1 MLIRDPIHGDV
12 ELGRLETELLDLSD
26 MQRLRGIKQL
36 GTAHLVYPGCLH
48 TRFDHSLGTCA
59 TAHRIVGTLRRQGH
73 AVEPELEEL
82 IGAAAL
88 LHDVT
93 HVPFG
98 HTLEDERR
106 LFPRHD
112 KGHRLAHLL
121 DGPLGAELGRLG
133 VRTEVAGLLGAAP
146 SALPSWAAE
155 IVSSTID
162 ADLLDYLRRD
172 SYFAGLEQSY
182 DDRVF
187 RYFTVAEGRLVLH
200 MTKHG
205 MERPDARSE
214 IVQLL
219 RMRYFLTERVYYH
232 HTKVAAGAMISKAV
246 ELALEEGALIEDHLL
261 QLGDWTLL
269 DYLHRHAAPV
279 VASLVE
285 RLRRRHLLKRG
296 YVISART
303 VPSEQRAELVR
314 LYHAS
319 RESRRALENELCA
332 DLGCDPGELIVY
344 CPALTVMKEA
354 AVRVQTAEGIRP
366 LNATAGP
373 GLAEINALEE
383 RYAGLWRLYVFV
395 PHVLV
400 PQTAAVVERRL
411 GFASEHTARPQP
423 TVGPDRNAGIER

>member
-1 MLIRDPIHGDV
+1 MLIRDPIHRDV
-12 ELGRLETELLDLSD
+12 ELSRLEEEVLNLPDV
-26 MQRLRGIKQL
+26 QRLRGIKQL
-36 GTAHLVYPGCLH
+36 GTAYLVYPGCLH

-59 TAHRIVGTLRRQGH
+59 TAHRIIAGLRRQ
-73 AVEPELEEL
+73 AQPVPPELEDL

-112 KGHRLAHLL
+112 KGDRLTRLL
-121 DGPLGAELGRLG
+121 NGRLG
-133 VRTEVAGLLGAAP
+133 EDLDRLGIRAEIAGLLGAGP
-146 SALPSWAAE
+146 SNLPPWAAE

-172 SYFAGLEQSY
+172 SYFAGLEQGY

-187 RYFTVAEGRLVLH
+187 RYFSVVEGHLVLH

-246 ELALEEGALIEDHLL
+246 ELSLEERALGEADLM
-261 QLGDWTLL
+261 QLGDGTLL
-269 DYLHRHAAPV
+269 DHLRRCGGPSA
-279 VASLVE
+279 ASLGD
-285 RLRRRHLLKRG
+285 RLCRRELLKRG
-296 YVISART
+296 YVISARA
-303 VPSEQRAELVR
+303 VPPEKRAALVHQYHESGQARRMVEDDLSSE
-314 LYHAS
+314 
-319 RESRRALENELCA
+319 
-332 DLGCDPGELIVY
+332 LGCAPGDLIIY

-354 AVRVQTAEGIRP
+354 AAKVHIPEGICA
-366 LNATAGP
+366 LNAAP
-373 GLAEINALEE
+373 GSGRAEIQALEE
-383 RYAGLWRLYVFV
+383 RYAGLWRFYVFV
-395 PHVLV
+395 PSHLASR
-400 PQTAAVVERRL
+400 TAAAAEERF
-411 GFASEHTARPQP
+411 GFPSEHAARR
-423 TVGPDRNAGIER
+423 GE